1 MSVVQ
6 DSYFPA
12 PSPLLQAL
20 PRIIRVLFFPFPCT
34 VSFQV
39 DQCPRGR
46 WVGRA
51 ELFFVIEG
59 DAAALGNDLRPGC
72 KGTHTSLHL

>member
-1 MSVVQ
+1 M
-6 DSYFPA
+6 
-12 PSPLLQAL
+12 
-20 PRIIRVLFFPFPCT
+20 
-34 VSFQV
+34 
-39 DQCPRGR
+39 
-46 WVGRA
+46 GRA